1 MARSIVVPVLLVLS
15 LFSGRLLAGDYE
27 VRRANVVSSCGKID
41 PNEHQTGLLM
51 NPDGYRSYY
60 VRSECLQKAA
70 VQFRDQS
77 LCSQVRRR
85 WSLFFSSWA
94 ISESQCTKL
103 VSEAITKDRAEL
115 EQLKQQYAAGAV
127 RLTSIRVVANGNGR
141 DFDFLPEFS
150 GTYAHGY
157 TLTFELLPPGKTP
170 VVIHS
175 NGYYLDSNAN
185 LRIYVR
191 QTDLRSRLQEF
202 EQGRRYTVRATLTLD
217 IGSGGMDTYWSD
229 DFVEH
234 TFPLRN
240 RTQTITQDLEF

>member
-1 MARSIVVPVLLVLS
+1 MPGRILVPA
-15 LFSGRLLAGDYE
+15 LLALILFAGKLSATDYAN
-27 VRRANVVSSCGKID
+27 RRANAVSTCEKID
-41 PNEHQTGLLM
+41 AGEHQTGLLM

-85 WSLFFSSWA
+85 WSLFFSSWG
-94 ISESQCTKL
+94 ISDSQCSKL

-115 EQLKQQYAAGAV
+115 QQVKQQYVAGAMRLISLRLV
-127 RLTSIRVVANGNGR
+127 RNGNGR

-157 TLTFELLPPGKTP
+157 TLVIEILPPTKSP
-170 VVIHS
+170 VLVHS
-175 NGYYLDSNAN
+175 SGYYVDSASN

-191 QTDLRSRLQEF
+191 QSDIRARFPEF
-202 EQGRRYTVRATLTLD
+202 ELDRRYTVRATLTLD

-229 DFVEH
+229 EFLEQ
-234 TFPLRN
+234 TFPTRE
-240 RTQTITQDLEF
+240 RTQAITQDLEF